1 MSVCVTLYH
10 KVCGRIQTQ
19 FLLENV
25 ITSQYSLIMN
35 NTRRGE
41 AQREGNSPKKD
52 DNDSAAIHVKW
63 SFQLRWAAVSTQ
75 HGLKMQECSV
85 SDTSVTDSKHRRLS
99 RAELL
104 HTWVFYAVFRDNQ
117 TLTLMLWCPTFST
130 QKNWSGINEIIRLI
144 SRVSNVNYCWD
155 VGLDSG

>member
-1 MSVCVTLYH
+1 MSVCVCVTLYH

-52 DNDSAAIHVKW
+52 DNDSAAIHVK
-63 SFQLRWAAVSTQ
+63 
-75 HGLKMQECSV
+75 
-85 SDTSVTDSKHRRLS
+85 
-99 RAELL
+99 
-104 HTWVFYAVFRDNQ
+104 
-117 TLTLMLWCPTFST
+117 
-130 QKNWSGINEIIRLI
+130 
-144 SRVSNVNYCWD
+144 
-155 VGLDSG
+155 